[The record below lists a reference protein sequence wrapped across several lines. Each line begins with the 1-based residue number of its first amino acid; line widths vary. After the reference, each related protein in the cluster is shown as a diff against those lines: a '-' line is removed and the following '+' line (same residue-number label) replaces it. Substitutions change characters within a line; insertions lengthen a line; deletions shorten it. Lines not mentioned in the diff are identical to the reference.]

1 MSELY
6 LALVHYPVYNKNMQI
21 VTTAVTNFDIHDI
34 ARSAATYDV
43 KRYYIVH
50 PNPTQKE
57 IVDKILDYWQNGYG
71 RVYNPDRNQALES
84 VSLKEDI
91 ASAVNDIENITGKKP
106 IVVTT
111 DAREYPNTVSY
122 VKIKEIVKN
131 ENRPLL
137 VIFGTGWGIEE
148 KTMAGFDYILE
159 PIRGASDYN
168 HLCVRSAAAII
179 LDRLAGENW
188 WER

>member
-1 MSELY
+1 MTDLY

-43 KRYYIVH
+43 QRYYIVH
-50 PNPTQKE
+50 PNFTQKE

-71 RVYNPDRNQALES
+71 RVYNPDRNKALEN
-84 VSLKEDI
+84 VVWK
-91 ASAVNDIENITGKKP
+91 ENIAGAVKDVEDRTGKKP

-122 VKIKEIVKN
+122 VKIKEIVK
-131 ENRPLL
+131 EKARPLL
-137 VIFGTGWGIEE
+137 VIFGTGWGIEKE
-148 KTMAGFDYILE
+148 TMKCFDYILE

-179 LDRLAGENW
+179 LDRLAGEAW
-188 WER
+188 WEQ